1 MAEQLAI
8 NGGKPVRNDF
18 LIFGSPLIENED
30 VEAVSAVLKSG
41 WLSTGPK
48 VNEFEE
54 MFKKYVGSDYAIA
67 TNSCTSALH
76 LSLLSA
82 GIGSGDEVITTP
94 MTFAA
99 TANVILHTGAVPV
112 FVDVEKDT
120 FNIDPNR
127 IEKKITPR
135 TKAILPVHFAGRPCK
150 MNKILEIADEHDLF
164 IIEDAAHA
172 IESRYHDQKIGN
184 IGDSTCFSF
193 YATKNLTTGEG
204 GMITTN
210 RKDWADKMRILELH
224 GMSRNAWKRY
234 SAEGFTPY
242 DIVYPGYKYNMMDI
256 QAAMGIHQLSRIDAN
271 LKIREKIF
279 RKYNDAFSEIPELI
293 TPPEENDITHGR
305 HLYTILIRPELLAC
319 DRNKLVASLQA
330 ENIGCGIHFIS
341 LHLTRYYNEAFS
353 LKRGDFP
360 NAEFISD
367 RTLSIPLSAKLTE
380 KDVDDVIAATKKV
393 VNAYRKSP

>member
-1 MAEQLAI
+1 MVEQLAI
-8 NGGKPVRNDF
+8 NGGKPVRKEF

-48 VNEFEE
+48 VNEFQEK
-54 MFKKYVGSDYAIA
+54 FRKYIGSEFAIA

-76 LSLLSA
+76 LSLLCA
-82 GIGSGDEVITTP
+82 GVGSRDEVISSP
-94 MTFAA
+94 MTFTA
-99 TANVILHTGAVPV
+99 TANVIMHTGAVPI

-120 FNIDPNR
+120 FNIDPEK
-127 IEKKITPR
+127 IEEKISPR
-135 TKAILPVHFAGRPCK
+135 TKAILPVHFGGRPCR
-150 MNKILEIADEHDLF
+150 MDRIQEIAEKHDLF
-164 IIEDAAHA
+164 VIEDAAHA
-172 IESRYHDQKIGN
+172 TESRYHDRKIGN

-210 RKDWADKMRILELH
+210 RKDWADRMRILGLH
-224 GMSRNAWKRY
+224 GISRDAWKRY

-242 DIVYPGYKYNMMDI
+242 DVFYPGYKYNMMDI
-256 QAAMGIHQLSRIDAN
+256 QAAIGIHQLKRLEEN

-279 RKYNDAFSEIPELI
+279 RKYNEAFSEIPELM
-293 TPPEENDITHGR
+293 TPFEESGITHGR
-305 HLYTILIRPELLAC
+305 HLYTILIKPEMLTC
-319 DRNKLVASLQA
+319 DRNKFVASLQA

-341 LHLTRYYNEAFS
+341 LHLTKFYSETFN
-353 LKRGDFP
+353 LKRNDFP
-360 NAEFISD
+360 NAAYISD

-380 KDVDDVIAATKKV
+380 KDTDDVIAATKKV
-393 VNAYRKSP
+393 VNSYRK